1 MRRLRHHKRYNQRQR
16 RCGYRRSA
24 DRQLGIRVQTK
35 LRWRCIQSQKPKQQP
50 PVTNLTKNIATAVSK
65 TYNNIKNSIIRQL
78 RFGFKLS
85 STGSV
90 CVNEPKFS
98 SMSSGTIS
106 ITPVSAVDGSNNT
119 TYIYPG
125 ESFWMKDG
133 MFSYTERSV
142 IMKSPEDTAE
152 KKRTGAVNIKVSPP
166 TAKRG

>member
-1 MRRLRHHKRYNQRQR
+1 MAVYSAPEAKAAAVFPDRSHLRSQILQRT
-16 RCGYRRSA
+16 S
-24 DRQLGIRVQTK
+24 
-35 LRWRCIQSQKPKQQP
+35 QQP
-50 PVTNLTKNIATAVSK
+50 VSK
-65 TYNNIKNSIIRQL
+65 TYNNIKNSVIRQL

-85 STGSV
+85 ATGSV

-106 ITPVSAVDGSNNT
+106 ITPVSAVDGSDKM

-142 IMKSPEDTAE
+142 TMKSPEDTAE